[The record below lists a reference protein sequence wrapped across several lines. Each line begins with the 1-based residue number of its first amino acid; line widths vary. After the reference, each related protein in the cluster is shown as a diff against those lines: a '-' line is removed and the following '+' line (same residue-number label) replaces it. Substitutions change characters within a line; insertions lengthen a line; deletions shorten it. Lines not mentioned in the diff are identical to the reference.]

1 MSAATIVQ
9 KRSLLPNYNWN
20 KNKKRFLS
28 KSFLM
33 TKFIIYNFR
42 TYIYIELDIIN
53 GGVWK
58 IIFILKLCLENR
70 TFIDSFSTDNDN
82 PFFKYSWRS
91 LWICFIYY
99 LIKLYH
105 TSLDLFYKL
114 IILNFQKIIAFL
126 EFVSGLSIFEL
137 FLVGS
142 LDQILRH
149 IDYVASWAFF
159 PHF

>member
-1 MSAATIVQ
+1 M
-9 KRSLLPNYNWN
+9 
-20 KNKKRFLS
+20 S